1 MPIKSFINLAKTIY
15 PANNCKVVS
24 YSGLDPYIDK
34 KYLIIDK
41 NIKTWK
47 HHDKKKIIWAP
58 HHSIEEGSNWPLFST
73 FLIYFEKMLNLLEDE
88 TNNLEICFKPHPSLK
103 KLYNHP
109 NWGKYKTDKY
119 YSYWLKN
126 KNGILHESIYH
137 DLFLTADA
145 MILDSVSFMTE
156 FSFIEK
162 PICFLTRKDKGDYG
176 KFLNVAGPI
185 IFNSL
190 NKASTWTEVED
201 FINQINNDEIKNI
214 QKEKRPFDEIG
225 INKKDK
231 SSEKIIKDIIE
242 SF

>member
-1 MPIKSFINLAKTIY
+1 MLKTFKIFQENKIEAINGFDSKNNLEYIHNQIYNSDIIFFTRETEYGSKFGLQNFKNSLCCYVPYSFHIDKNDFLQLGKLFHQCLWRHYLPIKSFINLAKTIY

-103 KLYNHP
+103 K
-109 NWGKYKTDKY
+109 KT
-119 YSYWLKN
+119 L
-126 KNGILHESIYH
+126 
-137 DLFLTADA
+137 
-145 MILDSVSFMTE
+145 
-156 FSFIEK
+156 
-162 PICFLTRKDKGDYG
+162 
-176 KFLNVAGPI
+176 
-185 IFNSL
+185 
-190 NKASTWTEVED
+190 
-201 FINQINNDEIKNI
+201 
-214 QKEKRPFDEIG
+214 
-225 INKKDK
+225 
-231 SSEKIIKDIIE
+231 
-242 SF
+242 